1 MLKVSKDI
9 YETSNSDEQREA
21 ATIFLTS
28 LIEELYNEFF
38 PSKKINHTMNIN
50 TENTKNN
57 SNLDDL
63 LNMFKKTG
71 I

>member
-1 MLKVSKDI
+1 MLKVSKDV
-9 YETSNSDEQREA
+9 YETSNNQEQREA

-28 LIEELYNEFF
+28 VIEELYNEFF
-38 PSKKINHTMNIN
+38 PSKKSRAMNIN